1 MSNEKYNFS
10 LFLHEYKIS
19 AQLRNEIMKIFSK
32 YGNVNKIMLHIN
44 PLYCGLS
51 ADGILGTIV
60 QHMRSDNERNFWLRM
75 YSNWIGYQILIEIR
89 KRTFLYREV

>member
-32 YGNVNKIMLHIN
+32 YGNVNKIMLNIN

-51 ADGILGTIV
+51 ADGILAAIV
-60 QHMRSDNERNFWLRM
+60 QHMESDNERKFWLRM

-89 KRTFLYREV
+89 KRKYLYREV